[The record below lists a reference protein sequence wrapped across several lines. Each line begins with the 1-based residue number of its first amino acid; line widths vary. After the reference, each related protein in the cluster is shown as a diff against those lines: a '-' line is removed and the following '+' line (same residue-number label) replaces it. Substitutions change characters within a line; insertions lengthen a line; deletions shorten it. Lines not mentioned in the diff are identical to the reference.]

1 MNDCPTKAFTRVSN
15 GCYFFQNQTG
25 TTWENAKE
33 ACKGMITSNNN
44 STESSVSHLLI
55 IDTLGEAIALS
66 FWFKGNNYNKTYWIG
81 GYFDTEN
88 SLWKWEW
95 NGLPYVKNSYISENN
110 IGTNPKMY
118 LEFNSTNQYEY
129 RSSNGL
135 NSFNYICEAQ
145 GAYLFKFIYLVNKII
160 KIYINLV
167 PCQSEVSTACQNGG
181 SCYVNVGR
189 VYCAC
194 PPGYTGIQCEMQ
206 IDNCINLPCLHGGDC
221 NNLVNNYTC
230 NCTQYFSGFNC
241 EIGTV

>member
-118 LEFNSTNQYEY
+118 LEFNERGRERLIGT
-129 RSSNGL
+129 
-135 NSFNYICEAQ
+135 YIS
-145 GAYLFKFIYLVNKII
+145 VII
-160 KIYINLV
+160 KVIGLIRELWI
-167 PCQSEVSTACQNGG
+167 CLW
-181 SCYVNVGR
+181 R
-189 VYCAC
+189 
-194 PPGYTGIQCEMQ
+194 IWH
-206 IDNCINLPCLHGGDC
+206 NC
-221 NNLVNNYTC
+221 
-230 NCTQYFSGFNC
+230 
-241 EIGTV
+241 